1 MEIDVYDTY
10 ASSKKGNMIH
20 FDVLLP
26 SGGKKE
32 DASKYARVFLEK
44 IGESAEALDSCKF
57 CHSEKADFELEKQIK
72 SDWYHI
78 VPLDGCP
85 NN

>member
-1 MEIDVYDTY
+1 MEIDVYDTF
-10 ASSKKGNMIH
+10 ASTKKGNTIH

-32 DASKYARVFLEK
+32 DASKYAKGFLEK
-44 IGESAEALDSCKF
+44 IGETAESLDSCKF
-57 CHSEKADFELEKQIK
+57 CHSEKANVLVEKQIQ
-72 SDWYHI
+72 SDGHHI

-85 NN
+85 DD

>member
-1 MEIDVYDTY
+1 MKIDVYDTF

-20 FDVLLP
+20 FDVLLT

-32 DASKYARVFLEK
+32 DASKYAIVFLEK

-57 CHSEKADFELEKQIK
+57 CHSEKADVEVEKQIQ
-72 SDWYHI
+72 SDGHHI
-78 VPLDGCP
+78 VQIDGCP
-85 NN
+85 DN